1 MSAVVT
7 SAVGAPAVMP
17 ANSERGTA
25 EDRGLRTEN
34 RGLRTELLL
43 ELVVQR
49 LPIVAVL
56 TLPHQLGRNVVG
68 NRAVVYPAQRG
79 HRGLDEAKGSTPS
92 AHAASF
98 GITQLCHVDLRPVGY
113 ETRTSE
119 LVVSNTKGGIATS
132 RYAQLYAAAQST
144 VRTRSQV

>member
-1 MSAVVT
+1 M
-7 SAVGAPAVMP
+7 
-17 ANSERGTA
+17 
-25 EDRGLRTEN
+25 
-34 RGLRTELLL
+34 
-43 ELVVQR
+43 QR

-119 LVVSNTKGGIATS
+119 LVVSNTKGGIAMMTS